1 MHAIILV
8 ATEVG
13 STVSQICYFFPT
25 QFPTCRNYVP
35 ILSYSCPTAITA
47 YAYQNFKWRVPIGFG
62 FWECKWMHVTCNY
75 IRACLTHDNYFSF
88 GNKMFNLKVRNGKP
102 FVMASCPNFLYLVP
116 LLWWLFPTIYG
127 TYQMEDSTTCCR
139 YLSHAFV
146 TCHYCLS
153 LKFTS

>member
-62 FWECKWMHVTCNY
+62 F
-75 IRACLTHDNYFSF
+75 
-88 GNKMFNLKVRNGKP
+88 
-102 FVMASCPNFLYLVP
+102 
-116 LLWWLFPTIYG
+116 
-127 TYQMEDSTTCCR
+127 
-139 YLSHAFV
+139 
-146 TCHYCLS
+146 
-153 LKFTS
+153 